1 MPERHAGD
9 HDMTTTHD
17 AQRLKGNFVLLKAG
31 RLQLLLPQHDVGA
44 VEHLATTPQPTGQAG
59 MFELPAD
66 DTADSRFV
74 AALSPQ
80 MGLLEQL
87 PPGRFLLTSFP
98 SQPGVLMGW
107 DDVKVLIDAEIVL
120 QALPLAML
128 GSGAPLTEYVEFGDE
143 VAFCCSAEG
152 LLAQAFPARS

>member
-1 MPERHAGD
+1 
-9 HDMTTTHD
+9 MTTTHD
-17 AQRLKGNFVLLKAG
+17 ARRLKGNFVLLKAG

-44 VEHLATTPQPTGQAG
+44 AEYLSATPQPTAQAG
-59 MFELPAD
+59 LFELPAD
-66 DTADSRFV
+66 DTAGSRFV

-98 SQPGVLMGW
+98 SQAGVWMCW
-107 DDVKVLIDAEIVL
+107 DDVKVLIDAEIVPR
-120 QALPLAML
+120 ALPPAML
-128 GSGAPLTEYVEFGDE
+128 GAGAPLTEYVEFGDE
-143 VAFCCSAEG
+143 VAFCCSAER

>member
-1 MPERHAGD
+1 
-9 HDMTTTHD
+9 MTTTHD
-17 AQRLKGNFVLLKAG
+17 ARRLKGNFVLLKAG

-44 VEHLATTPQPTGQAG
+44 VEHLATAPQASGQAG
-59 MFELPAD
+59 VFELPAD
-66 DTADSRFV
+66 DTADSRCV

-107 DDVKVLIDAEIVL
+107 DDVKVLIDAEIVPR
-120 QALPLAML
+120 ALPPSML
-128 GSGAPLTEYVEFGDE
+128 GAGSLLTEYVEFGDE
-143 VAFCCSAEG
+143 VAFCCSAES
-152 LLAQAFPARS
+152 LFSQAFQARS